1 VSSGTDAKPAPDG
14 SLSLCWFWLLLIIY
28 TCELGHP
35 SACKA
40 ARRGNRRLLL
50 DPAPDLPDDTEI
62 NRIQLPTR
70 IRTVLNKASFKTI
83 GEIRQSS
90 DGRPPPASAFWTGF
104 DRLPS
109 KGIRAAILICHID

>member
-1 VSSGTDAKPAPDG
+1 MSSGTDAKAAPDG

-28 TCELGHP
+28 TCELGRP

-70 IRTVLNKASFKTI
+70 IRTVLNKAGFKTI

-90 DGRPPPASAFWTGF
+90 DADLLRLRHSGPALIAFLRKAFGPPS
-104 DRLPS
+104 
-109 KGIRAAILICHID
+109 